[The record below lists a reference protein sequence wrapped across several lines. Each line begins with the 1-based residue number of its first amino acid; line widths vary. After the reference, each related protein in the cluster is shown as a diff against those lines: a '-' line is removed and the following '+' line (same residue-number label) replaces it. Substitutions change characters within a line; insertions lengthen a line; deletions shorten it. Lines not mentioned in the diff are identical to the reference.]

1 MLSNPLASPYLV
13 PVLAVVLGLLGA
25 SFVLLLALARGNLQA
40 LAGNSLFR
48 RWRVWAVI
56 APIYALAVMAGP
68 LALLVL
74 LLALTVQGLREYSA
88 LVLLPPAY
96 RRFLLV
102 TGLLAAPAAL
112 LSPDLCAVLLPLLF
126 IAATLQPLL
135 IPSRSSGSGAD
146 DESGRAGGSGG
157 SGGSGG
163 VRHLAFS
170 ALGWGYVAWFL
181 SHLMLLDRY
190 VAGGAGI
197 LLALGMG
204 TALSDV
210 GAFTAGKTFGRHKMA
225 PRLSPNKTWEGG
237 VGNLLGAYIGVILLA
252 PVLPDPPRLALL
264 ALLPPVIALGSVWG
278 DLLESS
284 VKREF
289 GVKDAG
295 AWLPG
300 FGGLLD
306 RIDSLILAG
315 PLAYYAIHL
324 GLPLVQR

>member
-1 MLSNPLASPYLV
+1 MLSNPLASPYLA

-25 SFVLLLALARGNLQA
+25 SFVLLLALARGNLHA

-88 LVLLPPAY
+88 LVLLPPTY

-112 LSPDLCAVLLPLLF
+112 LSPDLFAVLLPLLF

-135 IPSRSSGSGAD
+135 VPSRSSEAGAD
-146 DESGRAGGSGG
+146 GGAGTDGGSGG
-157 SGGSGG
+157 SSG

-170 ALGWGYVAWFL
+170 SLGWGYVAWFL
-181 SHLMLLDRY
+181 SHLMLLERY

-197 LLALGMG
+197 LLAIGMG

-210 GAFTAGKTFGRHKMA
+210 GAFAVGKTFGRHKMA

-252 PVLPDPPRLALL
+252 PVLPDPPRPALL

-306 RIDSLILAG
+306 RIDSLILVG